1 MRNLEPQ
8 KENLFFIM
16 QISSDQSLPATMRVD
31 DVTDA
36 GASAQP
42 EPMEVDQPEDT
53 SEEQVSLIIP
63 ITTSTR
69 SKDLFIEIYPEEISD
84 IPSSTLLQ
92 VLKDEDADLNVWA
105 DAALLYMKHNQSR
118 ESSAILQAACD
129 RPGGNRDQRV
139 RILASAGIAHLTQA
153 ADKER
158 SLADHRF
165 TSAGKVCF

>member
-1 MRNLEPQ
+1 
-8 KENLFFIM
+8 
-16 QISSDQSLPATMRVD
+16 MRVGE
-31 DVTDA
+31 VTNA
-36 GASAQP
+36 AASSA
-42 EPMEVDQPEDT
+42 EPMEVDQPGEVAT
-53 SEEQVSLIIP
+53 EEQASLIIP
-63 ITTSTR
+63 ITSSSQ
-69 SKDLFIEIYPEEISD
+69 SKDLFIEIFPDEITD
-84 IPSSTLLQ
+84 ISSSTLLQ

-105 DAALLYMKHNQSR
+105 DAALLYMQHKQSR

-165 TSAGKVCF
+165 TSAGKVI